1 MQLKKNFFL
10 SGKRYYFKLF
20 LIGSVAITLIA
31 GTGLGLYYGLKDRNI
46 PTNYMG
52 SYVSDSKLGEY
63 KEFAVSTDSEPCARI
78 GK

>member
-1 MQLKKNFFL
+1 MQLKKFFL
-10 SGKRYYFKLF
+10 SDEKYYFKLF
-20 LIGSVAITLIA
+20 LIGSVAIILIT
-31 GTGLGLYYGLKDRNI
+31 GTGLGLYYGLKDRNL

-63 KEFAVSTDSEPCARI
+63 KEFAVSTDSEPCALI

>member
-1 MQLKKNFFL
+1 LQLKKFFL
-10 SGKRYYFKLF
+10 SDEKYYFKLF
-20 LIGSVAITLIA
+20 LIGSVAIILIT
-31 GTGLGLYYGLKDRNI
+31 GTGLGLYYGLKDRNL

-63 KEFAVSTDSEPCARI
+63 KEFAVSTDSEPCALI